1 MNISALARSTG
12 VSADTLR
19 YYEKQKLLDV
29 PERQNNGYRSYT
41 DTDIQRVRFI
51 RSAQLL
57 GFSLA
62 EIRETIPKLNQGT
75 FGRADIEQR
84 LTDKIAQ
91 IDAHIKALRLVK
103 KDLIAT
109 FDSLSCQ
116 ADTAVSIVS
125 ATTVSVTD
133 ENTPR
138 RIKTPGKPPKIIKT
152 AH

>member
-19 YYEKQKLLDV
+19 YYEKQKLLDQ
-29 PERQNNGYRSYT
+29 PARKDNGYRSYT

-103 KDLIAT
+103 KDLITT

-125 ATTVSVTD
+125 ATTASVTD

-138 RIKTPGKPPKIIKT
+138 RITPRQKYRENPRK
-152 AH
+152 H